1 MIPYDIDSVYNFI
14 RNLGNNV
21 NDPIAGWG
29 NKQDLYRIKELV
41 DETIR
46 TSPTFL
52 LEPEWLTH
60 REKQRIINILQS
72 K

>member
-1 MIPYDIDSVYNFI
+1 MTPYDIDNVYNFI
-14 RNLGNNV
+14 RELGRKVNN
-21 NDPIAGWG
+21 PATGWG

-41 DETIR
+41 DEQIR
-46 TSPTFL
+46 ISPTFL
-52 LEPEWLTH
+52 LEPEWLTL